1 MKAVLIPGD
10 GIGREIAES
19 VREVSAALN
28 TGIEWQ
34 EFAAGAEYAAE
45 SGELIAPGTL
55 DAIEACGWAL
65 KGPTATPIGKGFRS
79 INVQLRQRFNTY
91 ANLRPVR
98 TLPGVPTRFENVDL
112 VIVRENT
119 EDLYKGIE
127 YMLNDEIANGVKL
140 ITKPAC
146 ERICR
151 FAFDYAAANGR
162 KKVTAV
168 HKANIM
174 KLTDG
179 MFLSTFREVAKD
191 YPAIEADDCIIDAL
205 CMKLVQKPEQFDVLV
220 APNLY
225 GDIISD
231 LCAGLVGGL
240 GFAPSA
246 NIGAKTRIYEAVHG
260 SAPDIAGQDKANPS
274 AILMAFAMMLNDL
287 GETDKAAK
295 LNAAI
300 LAQVEE
306 GKVGWTDMMADFY
319 AQFVP
324 WLEAAKN
331 SDLPPADEAAALL
344 SLFDHVTFEAAQKVG
359 KRTYDDGKFCR
370 SLREKFDSD
379 GKITARQYQALI
391 SLAAKYSA
399 QLETGLKA
407 LPEKLRNAVEAAAIL
422 RAEREENRERSEA
435 ACASSE
441 YPALFAAFDKV
452 NFEPVTKRGRFSY
465 DDRKFF
471 DSLRKQALSGRALSE
486 KQLGALRKLAQKYRG
501 ELTDPALVDRVLG
514 MEAAAAPAKEEGG
527 AAGETAA
534 APVASPETERLL
546 EGLKAVT
553 QWAEPVKRGRFT
565 YDDKAFYESL
575 AKQYAA
581 GRRFSE
587 KQQAALAKM
596 AAKYGVK

>member
-19 VREVSAALN
+19 VRAVSAALN

-34 EFAAGAEYAAE
+34 ECEAGAEYAEA

-79 INVQLRQRFNTY
+79 INVQLRQRFATY
-91 ANLRPVR
+91 ANLRPVH

-127 YMLNDEIANGVKL
+127 YMLIDDIANGVKL
-140 ITKPAC
+140 ITRPAC
-146 ERICR
+146 EKICR
-151 FAFDYAAANGR
+151 FAFDYARKNGR

-179 MFLSTFREVAKD
+179 LFLRTFREVAED
-191 YPAIEADDCIIDAL
+191 YPDIEANDCIIDAL
-205 CMKLVQKPEQFDVLV
+205 CMKLVQRPEQFDMLV

-246 NIGAKTRIYEAVHG
+246 NIGDKTRIYEAVHG

-287 GETDKAAK
+287 GMTDKADK

-300 LAQVEE
+300 QAQVAE
-306 GKVGWTDMMADFY
+306 GKV
-319 AQFVP
+319 
-324 WLEAAKN
+324 
-331 SDLPPADEAAALL
+331 
-344 SLFDHVTFEAAQKVG
+344 
-359 KRTYDDGKFCR
+359 
-370 SLREKFDSD
+370 
-379 GKITARQYQALI
+379 ITADIGGTAGTKEFTQAVI
-391 SLAAKYSA
+391 A
-399 QLETGLKA
+399 
-407 LPEKLRNAVEAAAIL
+407 
-422 RAEREENRERSEA
+422 
-435 ACASSE
+435 
-441 YPALFAAFDKV
+441 
-452 NFEPVTKRGRFSY
+452 
-465 DDRKFF
+465 
-471 DSLRKQALSGRALSE
+471 
-486 KQLGALRKLAQKYRG
+486 
-501 ELTDPALVDRVLG
+501 
-514 MEAAAAPAKEEGG
+514 
-527 AAGETAA
+527 
-534 APVASPETERLL
+534 RL
-546 EGLKAVT
+546 
-553 QWAEPVKRGRFT
+553 
-565 YDDKAFYESL
+565 
-575 AKQYAA
+575 
-581 GRRFSE
+581 
-587 KQQAALAKM
+587 
-596 AAKYGVK
+596 

>member
-19 VREVSAALN
+19 VRAVSAALN

-34 EFAAGAEYAAE
+34 ECEAGAEYAEA

-79 INVQLRQRFNTY
+79 INVQLRQRFATY
-91 ANLRPVR
+91 ANLRPVH

-127 YMLNDEIANGVKL
+127 YMLTDDIANGVKL
-140 ITKPAC
+140 ITRPAC
-146 ERICR
+146 EKICR
-151 FAFDYAAANGR
+151 FAFDYARKNGR

-179 MFLSTFREVAKD
+179 LFLRTFREVAED
-191 YPAIEADDCIIDAL
+191 YPDIEANDCIIDAL
-205 CMKLVQKPEQFDVLV
+205 CMKLVQRPEQFDVLV

-246 NIGAKTRIYEAVHG
+246 NIGDKTCIYEAVHG

-287 GETDKAAK
+287 GMTDKADK

-300 LAQVEE
+300 QAQVAE
-306 GKVGWTDMMADFY
+306 GKV
-319 AQFVP
+319 
-324 WLEAAKN
+324 
-331 SDLPPADEAAALL
+331 
-344 SLFDHVTFEAAQKVG
+344 
-359 KRTYDDGKFCR
+359 
-370 SLREKFDSD
+370 
-379 GKITARQYQALI
+379 ITADIGGTAGTKEFTQAVI
-391 SLAAKYSA
+391 A
-399 QLETGLKA
+399 
-407 LPEKLRNAVEAAAIL
+407 
-422 RAEREENRERSEA
+422 
-435 ACASSE
+435 
-441 YPALFAAFDKV
+441 
-452 NFEPVTKRGRFSY
+452 
-465 DDRKFF
+465 
-471 DSLRKQALSGRALSE
+471 
-486 KQLGALRKLAQKYRG
+486 
-501 ELTDPALVDRVLG
+501 
-514 MEAAAAPAKEEGG
+514 
-527 AAGETAA
+527 
-534 APVASPETERLL
+534 RL
-546 EGLKAVT
+546 
-553 QWAEPVKRGRFT
+553 
-565 YDDKAFYESL
+565 
-575 AKQYAA
+575 
-581 GRRFSE
+581 
-587 KQQAALAKM
+587 
-596 AAKYGVK
+596 

>member
-1 MKAVLIPGD
+1 MNIHFLLIKFDFQNQHVRNKIIANIDISSVTMIAFRSCIFRLVWALHSIQYLSIIPGHRRTA
-10 GIGREIAES
+10 IRTYHKALI
-19 VREVSAALN
+19 VRPLIHHNNSLIRARCHSDVLA
-28 TGIEWQ
+28 TGIEW
-34 EFAAGAEYAAE
+34 EEYAAGAEYAAE
-45 SGELIAPGTL
+45 HGELLQPGAL
-55 DAIEACGWAL
+55 DAIEEYGWAL

-260 SAPDIAGQDKANPS
+260 SAPDIAGQNKANPS

-287 GETDKAAK
+287 GMTDKAAR

-300 LAQVEE
+300 LAQVAE
-306 GKVGWTDMMADFY
+306 G
-319 AQFVP
+319 
-324 WLEAAKN
+324 
-331 SDLPPADEAAALL
+331 
-344 SLFDHVTFEAAQKVG
+344 
-359 KRTYDDGKFCR
+359 
-370 SLREKFDSD
+370 
-379 GKITARQYQALI
+379 
-391 SLAAKYSA
+391 
-399 QLETGLKA
+399 
-407 LPEKLRNAVEAAAIL
+407 
-422 RAEREENRERSEA
+422 
-435 ACASSE
+435 
-441 YPALFAAFDKV
+441 
-452 NFEPVTKRGRFSY
+452 
-465 DDRKFF
+465 
-471 DSLRKQALSGRALSE
+471 
-486 KQLGALRKLAQKYRG
+486 
-501 ELTDPALVDRVLG
+501 
-514 MEAAAAPAKEEGG
+514 
-527 AAGETAA
+527 
-534 APVASPETERLL
+534 
-546 EGLKAVT
+546 KAVT
-553 QWAEPVKRGRFT
+553 ADIGGTATTTEFT
-565 YDDKAFYESL
+565 DAV
-575 AKQYAA
+575 AA
-581 GRRFSE
+581 R
-587 KQQAALAKM
+587 L
-596 AAKYGVK
+596 

>member
-19 VREVSAALN
+19 VRAVSAALN

-34 EFAAGAEYAAE
+34 ECEAGAEYAEA

-79 INVQLRQRFNTY
+79 INVQLRQRFATY
-91 ANLRPVR
+91 ANLRPVH

-127 YMLNDEIANGVKL
+127 YMLTDDIANGVKL
-140 ITKPAC
+140 ITRPAC
-146 ERICR
+146 EKICR
-151 FAFDYAAANGR
+151 FAFDYARKNGR

-179 MFLSTFREVAKD
+179 LFLRAFREVAED
-191 YPAIEADDCIIDAL
+191 YPDIEANDCIIDAL
-205 CMKLVQKPEQFDVLV
+205 CMKLVQRPEQFDVLV

-246 NIGAKTRIYEAVHG
+246 NIGDKTRIYEAVHG

-287 GETDKAAK
+287 GMTDKADK

-300 LAQVEE
+300 QAQVAE
-306 GKVGWTDMMADFY
+306 GKV
-319 AQFVP
+319 
-324 WLEAAKN
+324 
-331 SDLPPADEAAALL
+331 
-344 SLFDHVTFEAAQKVG
+344 
-359 KRTYDDGKFCR
+359 
-370 SLREKFDSD
+370 
-379 GKITARQYQALI
+379 ITADIGGTAGTKEFTQAVI
-391 SLAAKYSA
+391 A
-399 QLETGLKA
+399 
-407 LPEKLRNAVEAAAIL
+407 
-422 RAEREENRERSEA
+422 
-435 ACASSE
+435 
-441 YPALFAAFDKV
+441 
-452 NFEPVTKRGRFSY
+452 
-465 DDRKFF
+465 
-471 DSLRKQALSGRALSE
+471 
-486 KQLGALRKLAQKYRG
+486 
-501 ELTDPALVDRVLG
+501 
-514 MEAAAAPAKEEGG
+514 
-527 AAGETAA
+527 
-534 APVASPETERLL
+534 RL
-546 EGLKAVT
+546 
-553 QWAEPVKRGRFT
+553 
-565 YDDKAFYESL
+565 
-575 AKQYAA
+575 
-581 GRRFSE
+581 
-587 KQQAALAKM
+587 
-596 AAKYGVK
+596 

>member
-19 VREVSAALN
+19 VRAVSAALN

-34 EFAAGAEYAAE
+34 ECEAGAEYAEA

-79 INVQLRQRFNTY
+79 INVQLRQRFATY
-91 ANLRPVR
+91 ANLRPVH

-127 YMLNDEIANGVKL
+127 YMLTDDIANGVKL
-140 ITKPAC
+140 ITRPAC
-146 ERICR
+146 ETICR
-151 FAFDYAAANGR
+151 FAFDYARKNGR

-179 MFLSTFREVAKD
+179 LFLRTFREVAED
-191 YPAIEADDCIIDAL
+191 YPDIEANDCIIDAL
-205 CMKLVQKPEQFDVLV
+205 CMKLVQRPEQFDMLV

-246 NIGAKTRIYEAVHG
+246 NIGDKTRIYEAVHG

-287 GETDKAAK
+287 GMTDKADK

-300 LAQVEE
+300 QAQVAE
-306 GKVGWTDMMADFY
+306 GKV
-319 AQFVP
+319 
-324 WLEAAKN
+324 
-331 SDLPPADEAAALL
+331 
-344 SLFDHVTFEAAQKVG
+344 
-359 KRTYDDGKFCR
+359 
-370 SLREKFDSD
+370 
-379 GKITARQYQALI
+379 ITADIGGTAGTKEFTQAVI
-391 SLAAKYSA
+391 A
-399 QLETGLKA
+399 
-407 LPEKLRNAVEAAAIL
+407 
-422 RAEREENRERSEA
+422 
-435 ACASSE
+435 
-441 YPALFAAFDKV
+441 
-452 NFEPVTKRGRFSY
+452 
-465 DDRKFF
+465 
-471 DSLRKQALSGRALSE
+471 
-486 KQLGALRKLAQKYRG
+486 
-501 ELTDPALVDRVLG
+501 
-514 MEAAAAPAKEEGG
+514 
-527 AAGETAA
+527 
-534 APVASPETERLL
+534 RL
-546 EGLKAVT
+546 
-553 QWAEPVKRGRFT
+553 
-565 YDDKAFYESL
+565 
-575 AKQYAA
+575 
-581 GRRFSE
+581 
-587 KQQAALAKM
+587 
-596 AAKYGVK
+596 

>member
-19 VREVSAALN
+19 VRAVSAALN

-34 EFAAGAEYAAE
+34 ECEAGAEYAEA

-79 INVQLRQRFNTY
+79 INVQLRQRFATY
-91 ANLRPVR
+91 ANLRPVH

-127 YMLNDEIANGVKL
+127 YMLTDYIADGVKL
-140 ITKPAC
+140 ITRPAC
-146 ERICR
+146 EKICR
-151 FAFDYAAANGR
+151 FAFDYARKNGR

-179 MFLSTFREVAKD
+179 LFLRTFREVAED
-191 YPAIEADDCIIDAL
+191 YPDIEANDCIIDAL
-205 CMKLVQKPEQFDVLV
+205 CMKLVQRPEQFDVLV

-246 NIGAKTRIYEAVHG
+246 NIGDKTRIYEAVHG

-287 GETDKAAK
+287 GMTDKADK

-300 LAQVEE
+300 QAQVAE
-306 GKVGWTDMMADFY
+306 GKV
-319 AQFVP
+319 
-324 WLEAAKN
+324 
-331 SDLPPADEAAALL
+331 
-344 SLFDHVTFEAAQKVG
+344 
-359 KRTYDDGKFCR
+359 
-370 SLREKFDSD
+370 
-379 GKITARQYQALI
+379 ITADIGGTAGTKEFTQAVI
-391 SLAAKYSA
+391 A
-399 QLETGLKA
+399 
-407 LPEKLRNAVEAAAIL
+407 
-422 RAEREENRERSEA
+422 
-435 ACASSE
+435 
-441 YPALFAAFDKV
+441 
-452 NFEPVTKRGRFSY
+452 
-465 DDRKFF
+465 
-471 DSLRKQALSGRALSE
+471 
-486 KQLGALRKLAQKYRG
+486 
-501 ELTDPALVDRVLG
+501 
-514 MEAAAAPAKEEGG
+514 
-527 AAGETAA
+527 
-534 APVASPETERLL
+534 RL
-546 EGLKAVT
+546 
-553 QWAEPVKRGRFT
+553 
-565 YDDKAFYESL
+565 
-575 AKQYAA
+575 
-581 GRRFSE
+581 
-587 KQQAALAKM
+587 
-596 AAKYGVK
+596 